1 MLLLPPEIQ
10 HKTKIM
16 SSLIKTKNAL
26 PLNKQVVVITGA
38 SSGVGRATA
47 LEFARYRCTVIL
59 AARQQNELEEVA
71 AICQKLGAKAL
82 AVLTDV
88 TDESAVNALA
98 KAAYDFG
105 GQINVWVNIAG
116 VAIMGEFNDVP
127 MAEHEKVIRTN
138 LLGAVYGAYA
148 VLPYFK
154 KQESGTIINMN
165 SVGGWVA
172 TPYSLA
178 YSVSKFGLRG
188 YSEAL
193 RAELYRFPQIHVC
206 DVFPSF
212 LDTPGTRHA
221 GNYIGKVLK
230 PVPPVTATTKIAS
243 VIVDLATNPRN
254 SVTVGAVAYLV
265 RLSNAL
271 LPGVAEF
278 FMAKGLET
286 YMKTGEDAP
295 VTSGNVLNPT
305 GTYNQV
311 SGGYTSKT
319 ITEKRVNAV
328 AGIAAAA
335 VGVLFLIRRI
345 RK

>member
-1 MLLLPPEIQ
+1 MFYQ
-10 HKTKIM
+10 NNAMGNFSKKT
-16 SSLIKTKNAL
+16 NAL
-26 PLNKQVVVITGA
+26 PLNQQVVVITGA

-47 LEFARYRCTVIL
+47 LAFARYRSAIIL

-71 AICQKLGAKAL
+71 DICNHLGAKAL
-82 AVLTDV
+82 AVPTDV
-88 TDESAVNALA
+88 TNAESVNNLA
-98 KAAYDFG
+98 KAAVAFG
-105 GQINVWVNIAG
+105 GQINVWVNVAG
-116 VAIMGEFNDVP
+116 VAIMGEFNTVP
-127 MAEHEKVIRTN
+127 LAEHEQVVRTN
-138 LLGAVYGAYA
+138 LLGYIYGAYA

-154 KQESGTIINMN
+154 QQQSGTIINMN

-172 TPYSLA
+172 TPYSVA
-178 YSVSKFGLRG
+178 YSASKFGARG

-193 RAELYRFPQIHVC
+193 RAELYRFPNIHIC

-230 PVPPVTATTKIAS
+230 PVPPVYPATKIAGI
-243 VIVDLATNPRN
+243 IVKLAVHPRN

-271 LPGVAEF
+271 LPGLAEWG
-278 FMAKGLET
+278 MAKGLEA
-286 YMKTGEDAP
+286 YLKVGDNAP
-295 VTSGNVLNPT
+295 ITSGNILHPT
-305 GTYNQV
+305 GTYNQI

-319 ITEKRVNAV
+319 ITQKRVNKAV
-328 AGIAAAA
+328 GIAGAAIA
-335 VGVLFLIRRI
+335 LLFLANKI

>member
-1 MLLLPPEIQ
+1 MGSFFG
-10 HKTKIM
+10 KTK
-16 SSLIKTKNAL
+16 TL

-71 AICQKLGAKAL
+71 EICTKLGAKAL
-82 AVLTDV
+82 AVQTDV
-88 TDESAVNALA
+88 SNAESVNNLA
-98 KAAYDFG
+98 KAAIAFG
-105 GQINVWVNIAG
+105 GQINVWVNAAG
-116 VAIMGEFNDVP
+116 VAIMGEFNAVP
-127 MAEHEKVIRTN
+127 LEEHEKVIRTN
-138 LLGAVYGAYA
+138 LLGYIYGAYA

-154 KQESGTIINMN
+154 QQQSGTIINMN

-178 YSVSKFGLRG
+178 YSVSKFGARG

-193 RAELYRFPQIHVC
+193 RAELYRFPNIHIC
-206 DVFPSF
+206 DVFPAF

-230 PVPPVTATTKIAS
+230 PVPPVYSTTKIAGI
-243 VIVDLATNPRN
+243 IVSLAVHPRN
-254 SVTVGAVAYLV
+254 SVTVGAVAGLV
-265 RLSNAL
+265 WLSNFL
-271 LPGVAEF
+271 LPSLAEWGI
-278 FMAKGLET
+278 AKGLEA
-286 YMKTGEDAP
+286 YLKVGDDAP
-295 VTSGNVLNPT
+295 ITSGNILNPT
-305 GTYNQV
+305 GTYNQI
-311 SGGYTSKT
+311 SGGYTAKT
-319 ITEKRVNAV
+319 ITQKRVNTI

-335 VGVLFLIRRI
+335 AGVLFLISKV

>member
-1 MLLLPPEIQ
+1 
-10 HKTKIM
+10 M
-16 SSLIKTKNAL
+16 SSFFRKTNAL

-71 AICQKLGAKAL
+71 AICKKLGAKAL
-82 AVLTDV
+82 AVPTNV
-88 TDESAVNALA
+88 SEPESVNNLA
-98 KAAYDFG
+98 KAAIAFG
-105 GQINVWVNIAG
+105 GQINVWVNAAG
-116 VAIMGEFNDVP
+116 VAIMGEFNAVP
-127 MAEHEKVIRTN
+127 LAGHEQVIRTN
-138 LLGAVYGAYA
+138 LLGPVYGAYA

-154 KQESGTIINMN
+154 GQQSGTIINMN

-172 TPYSLA
+172 TPYSLS

-188 YSEAL
+188 YSQAL
-193 RAELYRFPQIHVC
+193 RAELYRFPNIHIC

-230 PVPPVTATTKIAS
+230 PVPPVYPATKIAS
-243 VIVDLATNPRN
+243 TIVGLAVHPRN

-265 RLSNAL
+265 KLSNYF
-271 LPGVAEF
+271 LPGLAEWLI
-278 FMAKGLET
+278 AKGMET
-286 YMKTGEDAP
+286 YLQVGEDAP
-295 VTSGNVLNPT
+295 VTSGNILHPT
-305 GTYNQV
+305 GTYNQI

-319 ITEKRVNAV
+319 ITQKRVNTV
-328 AGIAAAA
+328 AGIAAASA
-335 VGVLFLIRRI
+335 GILFLVSKI

>member
-1 MLLLPPEIQ
+1 
-10 HKTKIM
+10 M
-16 SSLIKTKNAL
+16 SSIFKQKNTL
-26 PLNKQVVVITGA
+26 PLNQQVVVITGA

-82 AVLTDV
+82 AVPTDV
-88 TDESAVNALA
+88 ADEASVNALA
-98 KAAYDFG
+98 KAAYSFG
-105 GQINVWVNIAG
+105 GQINVWVNVAG
-116 VAIMGEFNDVP
+116 VAILGEFNAVP

-138 LLGAVYGAYA
+138 LIGSIYGAYA

-154 KQESGTIINMN
+154 KQETGTIINMN

-206 DVFPSF
+206 DIFPSF

-230 PVPPVTATTKIAS
+230 PVPPVTSTTKIAGI
-243 VIVDLATNPRN
+243 IVDLAVNPKN
-254 SVTVGAVAYLV
+254 STTVGVVAGLIK
-265 RLSNAL
+265 LSNAL

-286 YMKTGEDAP
+286 YMKVGDNAP
-295 VTSGNVLNPT
+295 VTSGNILHPT
-305 GTYNQV
+305 GTYNQI
-311 SGGYTSKT
+311 SGGYTAKKVT
-319 ITEKRVNAV
+319 QKRVNMV

-335 VGVLFLIRRI
+335 GGLLLII
-345 RK
+345 GKMRK

>member
-1 MLLLPPEIQ
+1 
-10 HKTKIM
+10 M
-16 SSLIKTKNAL
+16 SSIFKIKKTL
-26 PLNKQVVVITGA
+26 PLNQQVVVITGA

-47 LEFARYRCTVIL
+47 LEFARYRCTIIL
-59 AARQQNELEEVA
+59 AARQQNELEDVA

-82 AVLTDV
+82 AVPTDV
-88 TDESAVNALA
+88 TDESSVNALA

-105 GQINVWVNIAG
+105 GQINAWVNIAG
-116 VAIMGEFNDVP
+116 VAIMGEFNAVP
-127 MAEHEKVIRTN
+127 IAEHEKVIRTN
-138 LLGAVYGAYA
+138 LLGAIYGAYA
-148 VLPYFK
+148 VLPYLK

-172 TPYSLA
+172 TPYSVA

-206 DVFPSF
+206 DVFPAF

-221 GNYIGKVLK
+221 GNYLGKVLK
-230 PVPPVTATTKIAS
+230 PVPPVTNTTKIAQ
-243 VIVDLATNPRN
+243 VIVDLTVSPRN
-254 SVTVGAVAYLV
+254 SVTVGTVAYLI

-286 YMKTGEDAP
+286 YMKIGEDAP
-295 VTSGNVLNPT
+295 VTSGNILHST
-305 GTYNQV
+305 GTYNQI

-319 ITEKRVNAV
+319 ITEKRVNTV

-335 VGVLFLIRRI
+335 AGFLFLISKI

>member
-1 MLLLPPEIQ
+1 MNSIFKQ
-10 HKTKIM
+10 
-16 SSLIKTKNAL
+16 KNTL
-26 PLNKQVVVITGA
+26 PLNQQVVVITGA

-82 AVLTDV
+82 AVPTDI
-88 TDESAVNALA
+88 TDENAVNALA

-105 GQINVWVNIAG
+105 GKINVWVNIAG
-116 VAIMGEFNDVP
+116 VATMGEFNAVP

-172 TPYSLA
+172 TPYSLS

-206 DVFPSF
+206 DVFPAF

-221 GNYIGKVLK
+221 GNYLGKVLK
-230 PVPPVTATTKIAS
+230 PVPPVTSTTKIAS
-243 VIVDLATNPRN
+243 VIVGLATEPRN
-254 SVTVGAVAYLV
+254 SVTVGAVAGLI

-286 YMKTGEDAP
+286 YMKIGQDAP
-295 VTSGNVLNPT
+295 VTSGNILNPT
-305 GTYNQV
+305 GTFNQV

-319 ITEKRVNAV
+319 ITEKRVNTV
-328 AGIAAAA
+328 AGIAAATA
-335 VGVLFLIRRI
+335 GVLFLISKI

>member
-1 MLLLPPEIQ
+1 
-10 HKTKIM
+10 M
-16 SSLIKTKNAL
+16 SSIFKTKNTL

-47 LEFARYRCTVIL
+47 LEFARYRGTVIL
-59 AARQQNELEEVA
+59 AARQQSELEEVA

-82 AVLTDV
+82 AVSTDV
-88 TDESAVNALA
+88 SKQESVSALA
-98 KAAYDFG
+98 KAAFDFG
-105 GQINVWVNIAG
+105 GKIDVWVNIAG
-116 VAIMGEFNDVP
+116 VAIMGEFNAVP
-127 MAEHEKVIRTN
+127 LAEHEQVIKTN
-138 LLGAVYGAYA
+138 LFGAVYGAYA

-172 TPYSLA
+172 TPYSLS

-206 DVFPSF
+206 DVFPAF

-230 PVPPVTATTKIAS
+230 PVPPVYATTKIAS
-243 VIVDLATNPRN
+243 IIVGLAVHPRN

-265 RLSNAL
+265 RLSNAV
-271 LPGVAEF
+271 LPGVAEY

-286 YMKTGEDAP
+286 YMKIGEDAP
-295 VTSGNVLNPT
+295 VTSGNILHPT
-305 GTYNQV
+305 GTYNQI

-319 ITEKRVNAV
+319 ITQKKVSTI

-335 VGVLFLIRRI
+335 VGLVFVIGKI